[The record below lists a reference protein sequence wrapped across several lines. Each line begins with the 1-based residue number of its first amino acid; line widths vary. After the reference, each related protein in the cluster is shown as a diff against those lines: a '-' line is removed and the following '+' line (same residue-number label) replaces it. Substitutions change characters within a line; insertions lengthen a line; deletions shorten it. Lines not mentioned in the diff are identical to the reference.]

1 MGRPR
6 LPTQDKIARGNPGKR
21 SLDRQEPD
29 PDYLDD
35 LEPPKWLPEAAKAV
49 WRELAAKLRKAKVL
63 TVIDVPAFEKF
74 CVAHARWRAA
84 VQDLEV
90 RGVMVARAPKDGARD
105 TVAGEAKVEAAPQV
119 INQLVF
125 AESMFF
131 KQAVALEREFGMT
144 PAARTRVS
152 IEPQLTLFPDAPS
165 GDDKPKAG
173 ASKYFTQH

>member
-21 SLDRQEPD
+21 KLDRQEPD

-35 LEPPKWLPEAAKAV
+35 LDPPAWLPDGAKAV
-49 WRELAAKLRKAKVL
+49 WRELADKMRKAKVL
-63 TVIDVPAFEKF
+63 TVIDVPAFEKL

-84 VQDLEV
+84 VRDLEV
-90 RGVMVARAPKDGARD
+90 RGVMVNRAPKDGAKD
-105 TVAGEAKVEAAPQV
+105 AAATEPKVESPPQV

-144 PAARTRVS
+144 PAARTRVT
-152 IEPQLTLFPDAPS
+152 IEPQLTLFPDDAA
-165 GDDKPKAG
+165 GKPEKPG